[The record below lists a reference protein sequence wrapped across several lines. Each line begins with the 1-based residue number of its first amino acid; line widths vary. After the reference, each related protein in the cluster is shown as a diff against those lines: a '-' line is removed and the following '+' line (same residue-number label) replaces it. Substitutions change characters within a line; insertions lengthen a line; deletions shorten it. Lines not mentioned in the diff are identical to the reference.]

1 MKTTSGL
8 LIAIAA
14 FVINPCTVS
23 LAHAQAGQV
32 STPAAGPARSQPQ
45 DNVLAYH
52 GGADRSGNFT
62 VPGLTGNARD

>member
-14 FVINPCTVS
+14 FVINPGAGS
-23 LAHAQAGQV
+23 LALAQAAQV
-32 STPAAGPARSQPQ
+32 PTPAAGPARSQPH

-62 VPGLTGNARD
+62 VPGLT